1 MSNGYERFMDRIVD
15 SYFENAGLIPEVAA
29 PQSVTHYYFYREALR
44 KHFGCLCLVKCLCPN
59 SAAFFALNRW
69 SLTHQDMDAEV
80 RVYMVGAVSPLSN
93 VPSAVTDYFFTREAD
108 RQFHCQCGIRCRC
121 APHDRLDIPNTPPPT
136 PLPPLPMARNRTTA
150 ELEPMDRNNPQST
163 DPPVLESLQARRR
176 RRQIV
181 LDALR

>member
-1 MSNGYERFMDRIVD
+1 MSNGYERFMDRIVT
-15 SYFENAGLIPEVAA
+15 SYFETVGMIPEVPA

-44 KHFGCLCLVKCLCPN
+44 KHYGCLCLVKCTCPN
-59 SAAFFALNRW
+59 SASFFELDRW
-69 SLTHQDMDAEV
+69 SLSMVEMDAEV

-93 VPSAVTDYFFTREAD
+93 VPPAVTDYFFTREAD

-121 APHDRLDIPNTPPPT
+121 TPDVYQVPHTPPPT
-136 PLPPLPMARNRTTA
+136 PVSPPPMVRSRTIA
-150 ELEPMDRNNPQST
+150 EFEPMDRNNPQST
-163 DPPVLESLQARRR
+163 DPPALESLADRRR